1 MIKIIERLNLPKGS
15 LGVHW
20 YNWDLLGRDPGNPN
34 YCQNERET
42 TIMGTHADCGFDTHY
57 PEYLPATN
65 GFSEDLKTIQNL
77 GVRVVPYTNG
87 HLFDTV
93 TKDWTPMLAQK
104 AAVKNNRRHLIAD
117 LHDEHPDWVSAP
129 PVLNIT

>member
-34 YCQNERET
+34 YCQNET
-42 TIMGTHADCGFDTHY
+42 TIMGTYAPCGFDTHY
-57 PEYLPATN
+57 PEYLPALN